1 MAHPRP
7 DTVAIVSAY
16 RESGRLP
23 ATLRGVREAFPGAR
37 ILVAD
42 DGSRDATGHVALQEG
57 AELVRA
63 PLTVG
68 KGGAMTLAAERVLAL
83 ALEPDAPVFVLCD
96 GDLGESASRL
106 RPLADAV
113 RAGRLD
119 LAIARFQTKVGGPS
133 TCCRGA
139 SCR

>member
-16 RESGRLP
+16 RESERLP

-83 ALEPDAPVFVLCD
+83 ALEPAMNV
-96 GDLGESASRL
+96 A
-106 RPLADAV
+106 AV
-113 RAGRLD
+113 RAGFRVGEIELD
-119 LAIARFQTKVGGPS
+119 LSHRATGRTPRGFVHRARQLRDFAAVYLS
-133 TCCRGA
+133 R
-139 SCR
+139 R